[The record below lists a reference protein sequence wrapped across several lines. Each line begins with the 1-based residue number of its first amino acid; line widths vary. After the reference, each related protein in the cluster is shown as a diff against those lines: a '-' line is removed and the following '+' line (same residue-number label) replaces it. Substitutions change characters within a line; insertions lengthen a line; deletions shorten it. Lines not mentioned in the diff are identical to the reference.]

1 MWKMDDGIFPAGF
14 TGSGI
19 RDLHSLAGRRL
30 KTTLAVAVSWTLHGL
45 CSMGDGIELA
55 AVGAGTAEE
64 VRKTMR
70 DAIAS
75 EGVVARVIKFGR
87 PE

>member
-1 MWKMDDGIFPAGF
+1 MWKIDDGIFPAGF

-19 RDLHSLAGRRL
+19 SELHSLAGWRE
-30 KTTLAVAVSWTLHGL
+30 KSTLPVALNCTLQGT

-55 AVGAGTAEE
+55 ATGVAKAGE

-70 DAIAS
+70 DAI
-75 EGVVARVIKFGR
+75 V
-87 PE
+87 